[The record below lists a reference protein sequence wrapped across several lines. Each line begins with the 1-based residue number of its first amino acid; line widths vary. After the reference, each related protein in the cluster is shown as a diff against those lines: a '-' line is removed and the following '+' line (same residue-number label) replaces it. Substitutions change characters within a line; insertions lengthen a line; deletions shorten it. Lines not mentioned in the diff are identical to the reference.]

1 MKGTHIL
8 GLVTATLWAIALLM
22 GFNSIDLMRSQHISG
37 WPSAGNIHYFIY
49 IPTALLALVV
59 SAWVLAVRWRRIK
72 VPAVIFILLALLV
85 LPVYL
90 LAYSGG
96 I

>member
-8 GLVTATLWAIALLM
+8 ALVVTTLWAIALLK
-22 GFNSIDLMRSQHISG
+22 GFDSIDLMRSQQIPG
-37 WPSAGNIHYFIY
+37 WPSAGNIRYFVY
-49 IPTALLALVV
+49 VPAALLALVV
-59 SAWVLAVRWRRIK
+59 SAWALAVRWRLIK

-90 LAYSGG
+90 LAYTGG